1 MKLAIIFYLDCTYP
15 MFFRIMLLT
24 AGLLCAVH
32 ASDSDAP
39 PSANPEGMEVTP
51 QVRFRV
57 KSFARE
63 SDPIV
68 NPIHWAQ
75 FRDYTGEGTRVEKGD
90 RVFHLDMNRTEQT
103 LVRMENDLK
112 EVQNDVE
119 QRLAGMQKS
128 LSELEDR
135 RAGKQD
141 ELAIQEARYRYLKAL
156 PLAEEVTI
164 AEGRFHVA
172 EQRLAAEEEDL
183 ETNKRRLEENLI
195 SPALVEESD
204 QTFRMQQARTEYAET
219 MLRLA
224 RLRAHPDELKVV
236 ELRMENLKLEIDKLA
251 AEIALQRKIVA
262 IEQSTQQ
269 RRVEETERRLTERRL
284 ELDHE
289 FLYAPSGGVLLYS
302 PQFKRDLASGGKA
315 SIGMTIAEIPRQ
327 DSLALE
333 GQLPEQQRHFYKPGD
348 PVEITL
354 NQYPGQTFEGELLS
368 ISPFSKDARD
378 DDDES
383 SGVKFVDVEVEIL
396 NPPDPFPLGIYGWAT
411 LSTRKP
417 IRGVAVP
424 VSWVRYRSGKPHLSL
439 NGLFEEVR
447 GLVSGPYFLLTPPHP
462 DPASIRQDGNWIE
475 EGPALPLTD
484 DQFIATG
491 ELLPQESISV
501 ETPDIRA
508 WDIQIAWLHPEN
520 SFIEKGETVIKLS
533 SERIE
538 NNLESRANDEQR
550 IQGERKSAEEQ
561 LEIRKQERDFQI
573 AAAENRLTLTKL
585 ERDLLHN
592 GRSGSAIAQA
602 ELDLQSADIQ
612 LEKAVSR
619 LERVLRNPDWSA
631 PAERKR
637 LERDRQRRILEKER
651 AGIQREQALEGA
663 TILERSEA
671 DLSVLR
677 ETANTR
683 DITAQ
688 QNRSL
693 TRAQSHLRWR
703 IRNERR
709 ARERLQRFQNDM
721 EALDIKA
728 PTSGLVKYARIW
740 DGVRH
745 SKIKTGMRV
754 WRGNQLLSLSNTR
767 KLYVEISVP
776 ERYIHH
782 LELDMP
788 VTAHIPSSGGLQW
801 SGQVSRMSTILE
813 PARVSSTPT
822 SLYANQEVTREQI
835 LKVRIDIE
843 ADENSNLKPGAIAH
857 IIFPFSK

>member
-1 MKLAIIFYLDCTYP
+1 
-15 MFFRIMLLT
+15 MLLT
-24 AGLLCAVH
+24 MGLLCAVH

-39 PSANPEGMEVTP
+39 ASEIPEGMEVTP

-75 FRDYTGEGTRVEKGD
+75 FRDYTEEGTRVQKGD
-90 RVFHLDMNRTEQT
+90 QVFHLDMTRTEQA
-103 LVRMENDLK
+103 LDQMENDLK

-135 RAGKQD
+135 RSEKQD
-141 ELAIQEARYRYLKAL
+141 ALAIQKARYRYLKAL
-156 PLAEEVTI
+156 PLAEEVAI

-172 EQRLAAEEEDL
+172 HQRLEAEAEDL
-183 ETNKRRLEENLI
+183 KTNRRRLEENLI

-204 QTFRMQQARTEYAET
+204 QTYRMQQARTEYAKT
-219 MLRLA
+219 MLRLE
-224 RLRAHPDELKVV
+224 RLPAHSDTLKVV
-236 ELRMENLKLEIDKLA
+236 EFRIENLNLEIDKLA
-251 AEIALQRKIVA
+251 AEIALQEKIVA

-269 RRVEETERRLTERRL
+269 RRVEETESRLAERRL

-289 FLYAPSGGVLLYS
+289 FLYAPSDGVLLYT
-302 PQFKRDLASGGKA
+302 PQFKRELASGGKA

-327 DSLALE
+327 SSLALE
-333 GQLPEQQRHFYKPGD
+333 GQLPEQQRHFFKPGD

-354 NQYPGQTFEGELLS
+354 NQYPGQTFEGSLLT

-378 DDDES
+378 DADES
-383 SGVKFVDVEVEIL
+383 SGVKIVDVEVEIL
-396 NPPDPFPLGIYGWAT
+396 NPPDPFPLGVYGWAT
-411 LSTRKP
+411 LSTLKP
-417 IRGVAVP
+417 VRGVAVP

-447 GLVSGPYFLLTPPHP
+447 GLVSGPHFLLTPPHP
-462 DPASIRQDGNWIE
+462 EPASIQQSGTWVE

-491 ELLPQESISV
+491 ELLPSESISV

-508 WDIQIAWLHPEN
+508 WDIQIAWLYPEN

-533 SERIE
+533 SERIQ
-538 NNLESRANDEQR
+538 NNVDSRANEEQR
-550 IQGERKSAEEQ
+550 VQGERKSAEEQ
-561 LEIRKQERDFQI
+561 LEITKQERDFQI
-573 AAAENRLTLTKL
+573 SAAENRLAITQL
-585 ERDLLHN
+585 ERDLVHK
-592 GRSGSAIAQA
+592 GASSSAIAQA
-602 ELDLQSADIQ
+602 DLDLRSAEIQ
-612 LEKAVSR
+612 LEKATSR

-637 LERDRQRRILEKER
+637 LERDQERRRLEKER
-651 AGIQREQALEGA
+651 AGIQRKQALEGP
-663 TILERSEA
+663 TKLERSLA
-671 DLSVLR
+671 DLDVLR

-709 ARERLQRFQNDM
+709 ARERLERYRNDL
-721 EALDIKA
+721 EALNIKA

-754 WRGNQLLSLSNTR
+754 WRGSQLLSLSNTR
-767 KLYVEISVP
+767 DLYVEISVP

-782 LELDMP
+782 LRLDMP
-788 VTAHIPSSGGLQW
+788 VSAHIPSSGGLQW
-801 SGQVSRMSTILE
+801 SGRVSRMSTILE
-813 PARVSSTPT
+813 PARISSTPT
-822 SLYANQEVTREQI
+822 SLYANQEVTQEQV
-835 LKVRIDIE
+835 LNVRIDIE
-843 ADENSNLKPGAIAH
+843 ADEDSNLKPGAIAH